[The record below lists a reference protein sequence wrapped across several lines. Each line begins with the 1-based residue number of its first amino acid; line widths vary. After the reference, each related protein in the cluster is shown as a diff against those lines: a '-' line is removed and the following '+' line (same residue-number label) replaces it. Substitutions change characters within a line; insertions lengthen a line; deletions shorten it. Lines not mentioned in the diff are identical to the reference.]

1 MARRETHHYQHSSAN
16 AFWEK
21 EENSKLSD
29 SQDAPRRGLRV
40 LFFVTKPRYSSPLR
54 QLRDEGEH
62 SRLHVEDV
70 FDALRCGCARRLGRL
85 AVALL
90 GPGHLDLLPGA
101 LSPLAR
107 GQRGGRG
114 GGAGRGGVVVDELYL
129 RRGGDRGRGRL

>member
-1 MARRETHHYQHSSAN
+1 MKTGAMGRPFWQTSLGALLHRKTTVETPGFTFTAGKGSASI
-16 AFWEK
+16 
-21 EENSKLSD
+21 SK
-29 SQDAPRRGLRV
+29 
-40 LFFVTKPRYSSPLR
+40 
-54 QLRDEGEH
+54 H

-101 LSPLAR
+101 LSPLCG

-114 GGAGRGGVVVDELYL
+114 CGAGWGGVVVDELDL
-129 RRGGDRGRGRL
+129 GRGGHRGRGRL